1 MAVNRNSGRLVV
13 DVAPDLKLA
22 LHAALAADG
31 LSLKEWFTQR
41 ATQYLAERRQPAL
54 AFVAD
59 PHGPSYSGGA
69 R

>member
-13 DVAPDLKLA
+13 DVPPDLKLA

-31 LSLKEWFTQR
+31 LSLKDWVTR
-41 ATQYLAERRQPAL
+41 CAGQYLADRRQPHL
-54 AFVAD
+54 SFVAE
-59 PHGPSYSGGA
+59 PQGPSYTGGS